1 MLCHHCGMDIANKAL
16 ICFRCGAATSERVR
30 EPVPAPNRS
39 ALRRV
44 WIPIGLAGGLALMVA
59 FFMMQLSGGEPPA
72 RFVWAMLAAA
82 AGLLAWRLRLTR

>member
-1 MLCHHCGMDIANKAL
+1 MICQHCGTDIADKAL

-39 ALRRV
+39 STRRA
-44 WIPIGLAGGLALMVA
+44 WIPIGLAAVLILVVG
-59 FFMMQLSGGEPPA
+59 FFMMQLSGGEPPD

-82 AGLLAWRLRLTR
+82 GGLLAWRLRLTR